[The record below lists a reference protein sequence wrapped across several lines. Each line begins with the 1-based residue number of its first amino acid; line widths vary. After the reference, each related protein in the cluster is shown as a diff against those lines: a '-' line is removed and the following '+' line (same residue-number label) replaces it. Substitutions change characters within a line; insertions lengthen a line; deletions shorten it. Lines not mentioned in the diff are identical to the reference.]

1 MSERAELAVNYA
13 KNGFRIVML
22 HGINKKG
29 HCTCKQGANCASS
42 GKHPIYKG
50 HFEQIPITP
59 GVCQVQLV
67 KELLQSNFG
76 QKLILER
83 ADSIKY
89 LGMINPETQAE
100 LSVQLNVSPSDDA
113 LSVTAS
119 ISSETAVFMKFK
131 GSFKRL

>member
-1 MSERAELAVNYA
+1 MNY
-13 KNGFRIVML
+13 NLLDNFYTVLQSDFSTESQNNFNVVIRL
-22 HGINKKG
+22 NP
-29 HCTCKQGANCASS
+29 
-42 GKHPIYKG
+42 KHPIYKG

-59 GVCQVQLV
+59 GVCQVQLI

-100 LSVQLNVSPSDDA
+100 LSIQLNVSPSDDA